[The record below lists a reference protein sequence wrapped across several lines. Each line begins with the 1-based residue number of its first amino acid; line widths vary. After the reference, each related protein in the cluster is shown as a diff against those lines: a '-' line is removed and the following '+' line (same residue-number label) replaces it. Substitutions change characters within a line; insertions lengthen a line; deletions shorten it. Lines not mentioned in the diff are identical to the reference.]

1 MMAIFILVVIA
12 VAALVFMNRKGV
24 IGNGEFAVA
33 IVLMLSAL
41 AGFLGVSQY

>member
-1 MMAIFILVVIA
+1 MAIFILVVIA
-12 VAALVFMNRKGV
+12 VAALVFMNRKGA